1 MDYKLCDG
9 EYRLME
15 IVWELEPVTSTQ
27 LYKECLPRLGWKKST
42 TYTMLRKLC
51 ERGLLQ
57 NTDSIVTS
65 RVKKEEILSYD
76 SRELVGKRFSR
87 SLPRFV
93 AAFLDG
99 CSLSEQEAEELKRL
113 IDQSRE
119 KQTGLSD
126 GTKREE
132 GR

>member
-87 SLPRFV
+87 SIRAGRNRRGFPTDPKERR
-93 AAFLDG
+93 AAEWRAG
-99 CSLSEQEAEELKRL
+99 
-113 IDQSRE
+113 
-119 KQTGLSD
+119 
-126 GTKREE
+126 
-132 GR
+132 